1 MPSNIGKWR
10 ESLLSRLTTDTFTMT
25 ATTHQLLLLLLS
37 LHTLPTEPFFA
48 LTTLQHS
55 SSSSSLPSSSLQSTA
70 YGYHGYQQPIDIDE
84 SSPRDIVTFQNTWAP
99 AYGIQTSPSFA
110 LSSSSQ
116 SSSEYGPSA
125 ADVYAVTT
133 DDVPAGTTVLYVPEE
148 LILSSNKA
156 MAELRTADMNQAE
169 KVLCSIN
176 AEGELRQYYLMIK
189 VREMY
194 KIYRCCHLWSISK
207 YMS

>member
-1 MPSNIGKWR
+1 
-10 ESLLSRLTTDTFTMT
+10 MT
-25 ATTHQLLLLLLS
+25 ATTHQLLLLLL
-37 LHTLPTEPFFA
+37 LLQTLPTEPFFA
-48 LTTLQHS
+48 LTTLQH

-110 LSSSSQ
+110 LSSSQ
-116 SSSEYGPSA
+116 SSSEYGPA

-156 MAELRTADMNQAE
+156 MAELRNADMNQAE
-169 KVLCSIN
+169 KVLSSIN

-189 VREMY
+189 VRDV
-194 KIYRCCHLWSISK
+194 
-207 YMS
+207 